1 MKILDI
7 WKFTYLTVSWRKQ
20 RNTWKK
26 NVLIQ
31 HWLKYNLY
39 RLLLEFSF
47 EFICALPELIN
58 CFLHNDIGW
67 DISVALNLLLFVK
80 DTIWST
86 IYNIL
91 IN

>member
-1 MKILDI
+1 MNEDFRYMKIHIFDSQL
-7 WKFTYLTVSWRKQ
+7 KKTKKYMKKKCF
-20 RNTWKK
+20 NTT
-26 NVLIQ
+26 
-31 HWLKYNLY
+31 LKYNLY

-80 DTIWST
+80 DTI
-86 IYNIL
+86 
-91 IN
+91 